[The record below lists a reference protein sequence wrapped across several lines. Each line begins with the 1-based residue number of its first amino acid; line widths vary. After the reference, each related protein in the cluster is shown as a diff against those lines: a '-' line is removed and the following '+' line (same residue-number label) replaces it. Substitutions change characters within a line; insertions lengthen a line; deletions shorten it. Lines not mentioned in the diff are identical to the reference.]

1 MPVSFSLWITL
12 LAACFVISFTPGAGA
27 INTMGNAL
35 SHGFR
40 RSIWGILGQQAALIV
55 HIAIVALGVGV
66 LVASSPIAFNVI
78 RYAGAAYL
86 VYLGVRQLLRRP
98 AAVAEP
104 VAAAESASSEASGA
118 AEASEASG
126 ASGAPGAPGASG
138 DSRSSDARRASD
150 QREPS
155 AAVEV
160 APDATTAPSPP
171 EWRWSMFRRGLWVN
185 LLNPKAIVFFLAFLP
200 QFIRPSLP
208 LLPQYLVVAATV
220 VVVDVIVMWGFF
232 AFAAHGMRRFT
243 RSARGQRIVDAVFGL
258 LFIAVGILLVFLH

>member
-98 AAVAEP
+98 AADAEP
-104 VAAAESASSEASGA
+104 VAAAESASSG
-118 AEASEASG
+118 ASEASG
-126 ASGAPGAPGASG
+126 ASGAPGASG
-138 DSRSSDARRASD
+138 PSRSSDARRASD
-150 QREPS
+150 RPEPS
-155 AAVEV
+155 TAVEV

-171 EWRWSMFRRGLWVN
+171 ESRWSMFRRGLWVN

>member
-98 AAVAEP
+98 AADAEP
-104 VAAAESASSEASGA
+104 VAAAESASSEAS
-118 AEASEASG
+118 EASG
-126 ASGAPGAPGASG
+126 ASEASEAPGASG
-138 DSRSSDARRASD
+138 PSRSSDARRASD
-150 QREPS
+150 RPEPS
-155 AAVEV
+155 TAVEV
-160 APDATTAPSPP
+160 ASDATTAPSPP
-171 EWRWSMFRRGLWVN
+171 ESRWSMFRRGLWVN

>member
-1 MPVSFSLWITL
+1 VPVSFSLWITL

-98 AAVAEP
+98 AADAEP

-118 AEASEASG
+118 SEASEASG
-126 ASGAPGAPGASG
+126 ASGP
-138 DSRSSDARRASD
+138 SRSSDARRASD
-150 QREPS
+150 RPEPS
-155 AAVEV
+155 TAVEV
-160 APDATTAPSPP
+160 ASDATTAPSPP
-171 EWRWSMFRRGLWVN
+171 ESRWSMFRRGLWVN